1 MRLAL
6 APMMVVIA
14 VALLSACASIR
25 SLTPGHDSF
34 EEGMAL
40 FNQGQ
45 FDSAVPYFKKS
56 TLENPKSAQAY
67 LYLGRSYISLG
78 QWKSAVQPLR
88 TAFRLSPYEARDEIM
103 NLIIDAVFAAAINDP
118 RLGDGSSHDRH
129 KELLSF

>member
-1 MRLAL
+1 MRIAL

-56 TLENPKSAQAY
+56 TLENPKSAHAY

-118 RLGDGSSHDRH
+118 RRWEGGSSHERR
-129 KELLSF
+129 KELL

>member
-1 MRLAL
+1 
-6 APMMVVIA
+6 MVRMILVLA
-14 VALLSACASIR
+14 VALLSSCASIR
-25 SLTPGHDSF
+25 SLTHDSF

-45 FDSAVPYFKKS
+45 FDSAIPYFRRS

-78 QWKSAVQPLR
+78 RWKSAVQPLR

-103 NLIIDAVFAAAINDP
+103 NLIIDAVFAAAVNYP
-118 RLGDGSSHDRH
+118 GLGEGGSFHNRLQ
-129 KELLSF
+129 ELL

>member
-1 MRLAL
+1 MRTAVAPIILA
-6 APMMVVIA
+6 IA
-14 VALLSACASIR
+14 VALLSSCASIR

-45 FDSAVPYFKKS
+45 FHSAIPYFRKS
-56 TLENPKSAQAY
+56 TLENPKYAQAY

-78 QWKSAVQPLR
+78 RWKLAVQPLR

-118 RLGDGSSHDRH
+118 RLGEVGSSQDPV
-129 KELLSF
+129 KELL

>member
-1 MRLAL
+1 MRIAL

-103 NLIIDAVFAAAINDP
+103 NLIIDAVFAAAISDP
-118 RLGDGSSHDRH
+118 RFGEGGSSHDRP
-129 KELLSF
+129 KELP